1 MERITYRIE
10 ETPVTGGWESY
21 CPELTITAFGDT
33 RDAARIALRRQV
45 SDYLEDCAELGIM
58 EQVLIDAGFYDN
70 GAVWMSSR
78 IEPPLPS
85 LRFIGSP
92 FDADAAPFDADDA
105 PHRDSV

>member
-1 MERITYRIE
+1 MMERITYRIE
-10 ETPVTGGWESY
+10 ESPVAAGWEAY

-33 RDAARIALRRQV
+33 RDAARTALRRQV
-45 SDYLEDCAELGIM
+45 SDYLEDCAEMGIM

-78 IEPPLPS
+78 IAPPQPS

-92 FDADAAPFDADDA
+92 FDAPAAPD
-105 PHRDSV
+105 RDPV